1 MSSTG
6 GCRLSHRNI
15 QYMTL
20 GVGNHKKLSE
30 SHFHSLCLN
39 NALLTARVTL
49 ECKTLFGVFLF
60 QLYNCILYDG
70 SSR

>member
-1 MSSTG
+1 
-6 GCRLSHRNI
+6 
-15 QYMTL
+15 MTL